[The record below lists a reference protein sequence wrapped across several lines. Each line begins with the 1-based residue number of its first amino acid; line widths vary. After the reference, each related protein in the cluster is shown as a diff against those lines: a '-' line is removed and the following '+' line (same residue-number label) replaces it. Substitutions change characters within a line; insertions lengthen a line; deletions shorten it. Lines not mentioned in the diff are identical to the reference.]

1 MGRVGFE
8 PTRLVVANL
17 QSAVTLVTGPVRMF
31 GRRFGSRGTTT
42 LGRMPASP
50 DHARLGELFAQQ
62 LRRKTGDR
70 ELGKITD
77 QTPADRRSQ
86 SEQSELQR
94 KQTEQS
100 RLRGAEA
107 ALSAEVR
114 QDREAL
120 LAERDR
126 FQLTVDEWHRD
137 KSEAEADLRRRRDQ
151 LDAEQQ
157 AVDQELAELR
167 RQVAASMD
175 DPRFVAIGEIGLD
188 FFIPDPNVE
197 RQNAVYQ
204 AQLRIAREFDLPVLM
219 HVRKSQDQVR
229 SAAAKAG
236 VRGIAHAFNG
246 SPDQARAYV
255 DSGFKL
261 GFGGVFTFSRANR
274 VRRLAAEMPI
284 ESIVLETD
292 APDLAPAWL
301 ADDQFSE
308 QVGTRN
314 APAEVAGIA
323 AAMAELRGISI
334 DALAAQARRNSIEA
348 IPRLAA
354 LLTP

>member
-1 MGRVGFE
+1 MWIDTHCHLDAREFDAD
-8 PTRLVVANL
+8 RDAVVAQAHAAGVNHIVVP
-17 QSAVTLVTGPVRMF
+17 AVARWNFDTVRTLAHRHAGC
-31 GRRFGSRGTTT
+31 SYA
-42 LGRMPASP
+42 LGIHPMCAAQAS
-50 DHARLGELFAQQ
+50 D
-62 LRRKTGDR
+62 
-70 ELGKITD
+70 
-77 QTPADRRSQ
+77 
-86 SEQSELQR
+86 
-94 KQTEQS
+94 
-100 RLRGAEA
+100 
-107 ALSAEVR
+107 
-114 QDREAL
+114 
-120 LAERDR
+120 
-126 FQLTVDEWHRD
+126 VD
-137 KSEAEADLRRRRDQ
+137 
-151 LDAEQQ
+151 
-157 AVDQELAELR
+157 LAELR

-188 FFIPDPNVE
+188 FFIPNPNVE

-236 VRGIAHAFNG
+236 VHGIAHAFNG
-246 SPDQARAYV
+246 SPDQARSYV

-274 VRRLAAEMPI
+274 VRRLAADMPI

-334 DALAAQARRNSIEA
+334 EALAAQVRRNSIEA